1 MCVST
6 LRTIA
11 FPSSGRPV
19 SSEGVGTRKQGDISH
34 PRTALVQAA
43 EMRCRD
49 GGRCRCTRL
58 EWSCQLVI
66 EAS

>member
-1 MCVST
+1 MNICVST

-19 SSEGVGTRKQGDISH
+19 SSEGVGTRKEGDISH

-49 GGRCRCTRL
+49 GGLCTRL
-58 EWSCQLVI
+58 DWSCQLVI
-66 EAS
+66 EAN